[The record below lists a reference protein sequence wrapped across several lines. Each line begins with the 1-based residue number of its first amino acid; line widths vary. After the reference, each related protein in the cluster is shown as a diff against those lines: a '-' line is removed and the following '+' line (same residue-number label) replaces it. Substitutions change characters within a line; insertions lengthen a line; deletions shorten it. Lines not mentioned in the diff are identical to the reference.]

1 MVFEFKGIEGE
12 EVGLV
17 ELDLQGVLVWVDY
30 TWVVCKMVQDAL
42 GHYAKCQSL
51 LDLPKSKQ

>member
-1 MVFEFKGIEGE
+1 VVIIIGHDNEKPSKIVLPFFVFQRLFQMVFEFKGIEGE

-30 TWVVCKMVQDAL
+30 T
-42 GHYAKCQSL
+42 
-51 LDLPKSKQ
+51 

>member
-1 MVFEFKGIEGE
+1 MVIIIGHDNEKPSKIVLPFFVFQRLFQMVFEFKGIEGE

-30 TWVVCKMVQDAL
+30 T
-42 GHYAKCQSL
+42 
-51 LDLPKSKQ
+51 

>member
-1 MVFEFKGIEGE
+1 
-12 EVGLV
+12 VGLV